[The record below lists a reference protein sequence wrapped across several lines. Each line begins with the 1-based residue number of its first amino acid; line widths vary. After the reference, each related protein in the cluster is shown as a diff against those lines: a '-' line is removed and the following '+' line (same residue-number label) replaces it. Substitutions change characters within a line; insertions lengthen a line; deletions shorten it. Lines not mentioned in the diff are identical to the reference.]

1 MSEVENE
8 VETNPIEDLVQA
20 AFEKNYTAATEI
32 FNDAIGQKMQAALD
46 QEKIALA
53 DQIFN
58 GVDPVDPEID
68 EYESAEDD
76 EEFELE
82 DPDEDADL
90 SDEEIDQIDYD
101 EDDLED

>member
-1 MSEVENE
+1 MSE

-58 GVDPVDPEID
+58 GVDPVDPDIE
-68 EYESAEDD
+68 
-76 EEFELE
+76 
-82 DPDEDADL
+82 DEDTDEDEDIDDIADL
-90 SDEEIDQIDYD
+90 SDEEIDEIDYD
-101 EDDLED
+101 EDDEVED

>member
-58 GVDPVDPEID
+58 GVDPVDPEI
-68 EYESAEDD
+68 EDYD
-76 EEFELE
+76 T
-82 DPDEDADL
+82 DEDVDDIADL
-90 SDEEIDQIDYD
+90 SDEEIDEIDYD
-101 EDDLED
+101 EDDEVED